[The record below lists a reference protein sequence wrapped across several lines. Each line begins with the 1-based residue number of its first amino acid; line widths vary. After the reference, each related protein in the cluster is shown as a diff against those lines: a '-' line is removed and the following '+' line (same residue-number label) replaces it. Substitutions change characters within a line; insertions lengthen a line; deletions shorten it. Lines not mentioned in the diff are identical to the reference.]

1 MFAFFVKQLSKCNAK
16 GVHKIIISLKIY
28 IKYCF
33 EVILE
38 SQFTMEIREVNFHD
52 TQDEIL
58 EIHF

>member
-52 TQDEIL
+52 T
-58 EIHF
+58 